1 MKEKEMETSLTLS
14 AVIFGL
20 SARWRLSFPLRGGSS
35 SFLYWPPLE
44 RIKNLLFPLFRP
56 SFLLPEQEKIP
67 WPTSIRFPDNVNQNL
82 PPTLDDQADS
92 ERKAE

>member
-1 MKEKEMETSLTLS
+1 MVKEKEMETSLTLS

-67 WPTSIRFPDNVNQNL
+67 WEGEFRPKKRSVSWVNSVLRQFWSHGL
-82 PPTLDDQADS
+82 
-92 ERKAE
+92 